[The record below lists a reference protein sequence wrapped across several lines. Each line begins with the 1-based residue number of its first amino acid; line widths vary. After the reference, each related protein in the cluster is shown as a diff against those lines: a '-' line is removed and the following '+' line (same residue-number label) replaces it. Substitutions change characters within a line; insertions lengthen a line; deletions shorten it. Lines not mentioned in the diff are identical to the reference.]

1 MIGTESREEYLEAIF
16 KLATTDG
23 GATITRIARELG
35 VKPASAS
42 QMVGRLI
49 DAGWLRRDESNRNRV
64 VLTEAGGSEAV
75 RLVRRHRL
83 SECFLTEYLEF
94 PWDEV
99 HEEACRLEHVLSDAV
114 EAGLARRLGHP
125 PTCPH
130 GRVIP
135 YEEEAP
141 AQEATLT
148 LIDLVPGEERTVSHV
163 SDENPEFLRYLA
175 SLGLLPGAPVKV
187 TEVAPFDGPL
197 MIMVE
202 QACRPLGREV
212 ARKVFVR

>member
-1 MIGTESREEYLEAIF
+1 MIGTESREEYLETIF
-16 KLATTDG
+16 KLAATDE
-23 GATITRIARELG
+23 GATITRIAQELG

-42 QMVGRLI
+42 QMVGRLM

-64 VLTEAGGSEAV
+64 VLTEAGSSEAV

-83 SECFLTEYLEF
+83 SERFLTEYLEL

-99 HEEACRLEHVLSDAV
+99 HEEACRLEHVLSDAM

-130 GRVIP
+130 GRIIP
-135 YEEEAP
+135 YEKEAT
-141 AQEATLT
+141 AQEATRA
-148 LIDLVPGEERTVSHV
+148 LVDVEPGEKCTVSHV
-163 SDENPEFLRYLA
+163 SDESPEFLRYLA
-175 SLGLLPGAPVKV
+175 SLGLLPGAPVEV
-187 TEVAPFDGPL
+187 TEVAPFEGPL
-197 MIMVE
+197 MIVVE
-202 QACRPLGREV
+202 QVSRPLGREV